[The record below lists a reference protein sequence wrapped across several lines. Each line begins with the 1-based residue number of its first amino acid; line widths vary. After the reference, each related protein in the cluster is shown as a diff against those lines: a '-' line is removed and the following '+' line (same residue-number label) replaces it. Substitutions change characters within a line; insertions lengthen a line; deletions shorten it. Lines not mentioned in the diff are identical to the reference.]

1 MSTSKK
7 RNNHLTMSKDPY
19 QILKVHPKAKLE
31 EIKTAYRN
39 LVKIH
44 HPDKGGDSAVML
56 EVNSAWEI
64 LKKKHK
70 DLNFNK
76 VNNSKV
82 YNQTEYTIEN
92 NNYSKSE
99 DIKIWFQ
106 KIYLP
111 IDKLLGQ
118 IINPL
123 SSKIKDLSADPY
135 DQILMDSFCLYLEKS
150 KNKITKIKAIYT
162 SFASP
167 SIMTDFSLELY
178 HCLSQVEDGI
188 NELERYT
195 MGYVDNYLHDGKA
208 MIALAKKKRSFLH
221 SNKKEWIIL

>member
-1 MSTSKK
+1 MI
-7 RNNHLTMSKDPY
+7 KDPY
-19 QILKVHPKAKLE
+19 QILKVHPSAKLE
-31 EIKTAYRN
+31 EIKKAYRK

-56 EVNSAWEI
+56 EINSAWEI

-82 YNQTEYTIEN
+82 YNQNEYKRES
-92 NNYSKSE
+92 NNYSNSE
-99 DIKIWFQ
+99 DIKKWFQ
-106 KIYLP
+106 NIYLP

-118 IINPL
+118 IMNPL
-123 SSKIKDLSADPY
+123 ISKIRDLSADPY
-135 DQILMDSFCLYLEKS
+135 DQILMDSFCLYLEES
-150 KNKITKIKAIYT
+150 KKKITKIKKIYT

-167 SIMTDFSLELY
+167 SIIRDFSLNLY
-178 HCLSQVEDGI
+178 HCLSHVEDGI

-208 MIALAKKKRSFLH
+208 MIAIAKKKRKSLQ
-221 SNKKEWIIL
+221 SNKKEWLIL

>member
-1 MSTSKK
+1 M
-7 RNNHLTMSKDPY
+7 RKDPY
-19 QILKVHPKAKLE
+19 QILKVHPSAKLD
-31 EIKTAYRN
+31 EIKKAYIQ

-70 DLNFNK
+70 DLNFND

-82 YNQTEYTIEN
+82 YKQNEYKRET

-99 DIKIWFQ
+99 DIKKWFQ
-106 KIYLP
+106 NIYLP
-111 IDKLLGQ
+111 IDKLLGE

-123 SSKIKDLSADPY
+123 ASKIRDLSADPY
-135 DQILMDSFCLYLEKS
+135 DQKLMDSFCLYLEES
-150 KNKITKIKAIYT
+150 KNKINKIKKIYT
-162 SFASP
+162 SFSCP
-167 SIMTDFSLELY
+167 EIIRDFSLDLY
-178 HCLSQVEDGI
+178 YCLSHAEDGI

-195 MGYVDNYLHDGKA
+195 FGYVDNYLHDGKV
-208 MIALAKKKRSFLH
+208 MIAIAKKKRRLLQ
-221 SNKKEWIIL
+221 SNKKEWLIF

>member
-1 MSTSKK
+1 
-7 RNNHLTMSKDPY
+7 MSKDPY
-19 QILKVHPKAKLE
+19 QILKVHPSAKLE
-31 EIKTAYRN
+31 EIKKAYRK

-70 DLNFNK
+70 DLTLNQ
-76 VNNSKV
+76 VNNSKL
-82 YNQTEYTIEN
+82 YNQNEYKRETN
-92 NNYSKSE
+92 NHSKPE
-99 DIKIWFQ
+99 DLKKWFQ
-106 KIYLP
+106 NVYIP

-123 SSKIKDLSADPY
+123 GSKIRDLSADPY
-135 DQILMDSFCLYLEKS
+135 DEILMDSFCLYLEQS
-150 KNKITKIKAIYT
+150 KNKITKIKKIYT
-162 SFASP
+162 SFACP
-167 SIMTDFSLELY
+167 SIIRDFSLDLY
-178 HCLSQVEDGI
+178 HCLSHVEDGI

-208 MIALAKKKRSFLH
+208 MIAFAKKKRKFLQ
-221 SNKKEWIIL
+221 SNKKEWLHL

>member
-1 MSTSKK
+1 MI
-7 RNNHLTMSKDPY
+7 KDPY
-19 QILKVHPKAKLE
+19 QILKVHPSAKLE
-31 EIKTAYRN
+31 EIKKAYRK

-56 EVNSAWEI
+56 EINSAWEI

-82 YNQTEYTIEN
+82 YNQNEYKRES
-92 NNYSKSE
+92 NNYSNSE
-99 DIKIWFQ
+99 DIKKWF
-106 KIYLP
+106 KNIYLP

-118 IINPL
+118 IMNPL
-123 SSKIKDLSADPY
+123 ISKIRDLSADPY
-135 DQILMDSFCLYLEKS
+135 DQILMDSFCLYLEES
-150 KNKITKIKAIYT
+150 KKKITKIKKIYT

-167 SIMTDFSLELY
+167 SIIRDFSLNLY
-178 HCLSQVEDGI
+178 HCLSHVEDGI

-195 MGYVDNYLHDGKA
+195 LGYVDNYLHDGKA
-208 MIALAKKKRSFLH
+208 MIAIAKKKRKFLQSH
-221 SNKKEWIIL
+221 KKEWLIL